1 MLCHFSKQ
9 AASSRYSMMTL
20 ITAGA
25 SLSPTKSACRRAA
38 RNSILVHRRIVF
50 MSWIPCYI
58 VRVARS
64 YPSSASL
71 RPPFRASS
79 PRPAVAVNGLVC
91 LFCFLMSKNSV
102 GFVCFCPKT
111 CACAMLEL
119 RWAKTCKKYI
129 AASHPVCRA
138 SMQSRT

>member
-1 MLCHFSKQ
+1 MLYHFSKQ
-9 AASSRYSMMTL
+9 AALSRCSTMTP

-25 SLSPTKSACRRAA
+25 LSCPIKSACRRVA
-38 RNSILVHRRIVF
+38 RNLILVHRRIVST
-50 MSWIPCYI
+50 SWIPCFI
-58 VRVARS
+58 VQVARS

-71 RPPFRASS
+71 RLPSRALSL
-79 PRPAVAVNGLVC
+79 RPAVTVNGSVC
-91 LFCFLMSKNSV
+91 LFCFRMSKNSV
-102 GFVCFCPKT
+102 GFACFCPKT